1 MASTLA
7 NLSPITVCG
16 KVLPTPQLFQNIPMV
31 HRMLEE
37 VLEDWLRA
45 VEPYQRQIDSAEGD
59 SAKLSAVFVRF
70 SGVAALFVEEPLFLR
85 LLFRSG

>member
-37 VLEDWLRA
+37 VLVGIA
-45 VEPYQRQIDSAEGD
+45 QI
-59 SAKLSAVFVRF
+59 KLI
-70 SGVAALFVEEPLFLR
+70 PPTM
-85 LLFRSG
+85 